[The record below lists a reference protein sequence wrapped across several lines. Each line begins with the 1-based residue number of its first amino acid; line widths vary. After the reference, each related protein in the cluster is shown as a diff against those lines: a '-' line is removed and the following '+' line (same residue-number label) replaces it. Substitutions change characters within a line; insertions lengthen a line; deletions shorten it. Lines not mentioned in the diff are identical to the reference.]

1 MNNKYLSALV
11 CGFGAAI
18 LTTIPGV
25 ESFACCLI
33 VPIASGI
40 SIALYKKSNRELF
53 KISTGTGVMLGLLT
67 GIIAAFFA
75 SGFEI
80 ILTYISKT
88 NELVTAMPQTEQL
101 IRDMNLGS
109 AAEESMEVLRQMVE
123 EIRSNGFSFLYT
135 ILIIVSNLISFSIFG
150 MLGGILGTVIINK
163 RSAQ

>member
-11 CGFGAAI
+11 CGFGGAI
-18 LTTIPGV
+18 LSTIPGV

-67 GIIAAFFA
+67 GIIAALFA

-101 IRDMNLGS
+101 IRDLNLGS
-109 AAEESMEVLRQMVE
+109 AAEESLKLLRQMVE
-123 EIRSNGFSFLYT
+123 EIRSNGFSFLYSV
-135 ILIIVSNLISFSIFG
+135 LIIMSNLISFSIFG
-150 MLGGILGTVIINK
+150 MLGGILGTVIVNK
-163 RSAQ
+163 RSAE

>member
-33 VPIASGI
+33 VPIASGL

-53 KISTGTGVMLGLLT
+53 KISTGTGVLLGLFT

-109 AAEESMEVLRQMVE
+109 AAEESMKLLRQMVE
-123 EIRSNGFSFLYT
+123 EIRSNGFSFLYSV
-135 ILIIVSNLISFSIFG
+135 LIIVSNLISFSIFG

>member
-40 SIALYKKSNRELF
+40 SIALFKKSNRELF

-67 GIIAAFFA
+67 GIIAALLA

-88 NELVTAMPQTEQL
+88 NELVTAMPQTESL

-109 AAEESMEVLRQMVE
+109 AAEQSMKLLRQMVE

-150 MLGGILGTVIINK
+150 ILGGILGTVLVNK
-163 RSAQ
+163 RSTQ